1 MFESFRHKNKPYR
14 AVILRLFKCLLF
26 KLKMHI
32 IYLFK
37 NNLLQSTVTN
47 TSIVKF
53 STFYNLIKWKINLN
67 YDKMKQSLMMWEA
80 GLLHWALISAMFNQV
95 HTKWQLTRV
104 RPTLISSV
112 FRITLKLVGLSKFIL
127 TKNWIEDR
135 SVMITFHFEKEGCLQ
150 QKKESNFN
158 DDFHIRPHST

>member
-1 MFESFRHKNKPYR
+1 MWYGCFNFKKLN
-14 AVILRLFKCLLF
+14 ANILFK
-26 KLKMHI
+26 KLKKYI
-32 IYLFK
+32 INLIK
-37 NNLLQSTVTN
+37 NNLLHSTVTN
-47 TSIVKF
+47 TSILKF
-53 STFYNLIKWKINLN
+53 LTFYDLIKWKMNLN
-67 YDKMKQSLMMWEA
+67 YDKMKQSGMIWEA
-80 GLLHWALISAMFNQV
+80 GLMHWALISAMFNQV

-127 TKNWIEDR
+127 TKNGIEDR

-158 DDFHIRPHST
+158 DLFHIRLRST